1 MMIRLPLIL
10 LGFVLEA
17 SIASAQTPTATPT
30 EVCRAGIA
38 SIMGRNPSIM
48 SIRPEADFLWV
59 TYTRPSDKKVWSYR
73 CRVSGNRIEWADGE
87 GIWRDKPHSTLV
99 TFEIVN
105 GGKAIKITEDYRD
118 GSKADKTYPR
128 SKLR

>member
-1 MMIRLPLIL
+1 MGRDP
-10 LGFVLEA
+10 
-17 SIASAQTPTATPT
+17 
-30 EVCRAGIA
+30 
-38 SIMGRNPSIM
+38 SIMG
-48 SIRPEADFLWV
+48 IRPEADFLCV

-73 CRVSGNRIEWADGE
+73 CRVSGSRIEWADEAGN
-87 GIWRDKPHSTLV
+87 WRNKSQSALV
-99 TFEIVN
+99 TFEIID